1 VIKREYLMNKSE
13 ISIAIVK
20 NPDNQYLISLRPTD
34 VHQGGKWEFPGGK
47 VEQGEQPEQAMC
59 RELFEEVGLTA
70 VDYQLLETKY
80 FDYGDTA
87 LNLYFYLVTGFSGQ
101 AQGKEGQPIKWVSKA
116 ELASYEF
123 PKANKTVIANL

>member
-1 VIKREYLMNKSE
+1 MNKSD

-20 NPDNQYLISLRPTD
+20 DSDDLYLISLRPTNA
-34 VHQGGKWEFPGGK
+34 HQGGKWEFPGGK
-47 VEQGEQPEQAMC
+47 VEQGELPEQAMC
-59 RELFEEVGLTA
+59 RELLEEVGLIA
-70 VDYQLLETKY
+70 IDYRLFETKF

-87 LNLYFYLVTGFSGQ
+87 LNLHFYLVSGFSGQ